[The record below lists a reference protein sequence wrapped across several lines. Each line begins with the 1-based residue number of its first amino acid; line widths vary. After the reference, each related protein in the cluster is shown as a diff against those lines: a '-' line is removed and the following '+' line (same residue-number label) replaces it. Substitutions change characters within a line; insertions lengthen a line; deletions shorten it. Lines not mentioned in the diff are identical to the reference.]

1 MTDSSARKLPDRR
14 AAGAWVQ
21 TDRSAHEDWARL
33 SVKSPRASALLHL
46 LAARVGEH
54 NAVVVS
60 QAVLA
65 KMMGCNRRTII
76 RAVED
81 LVAGNW
87 MEIRQIGDRGT
98 VNAYVLNDRVVWH
111 GGRDGL
117 RYSLFSAQVLV
128 SEEEQ
133 SDRGELGQQEPLR
146 RLPRLFPGEQQL
158 PAGDGLPPPSEPSLP
173 GMEPDLPALHE
184 PADRQPMDEAVSL
197 GTLVNGIA
205 DKLTDR
211 S

>member
-1 MTDSSARKLPDRR
+1 MTVNEPLKLPDRKQP
-14 AAGAWVQ
+14 GAWVQ
-21 TDRSAHEDWARL
+21 TDRATHEAWAKL

-60 QAVLA
+60 QGLLA
-65 KMMGCNRRTII
+65 KMMGCSRRTIL
-76 RAVED
+76 RAIDD

-87 MEIRQIGDRGT
+87 IEARQIGDSGT

-111 GGRDGL
+111 GARDGL

-133 SDRGELGQQEPLR
+133 PDREQLSQQDPLR
-146 RLPRLFPGEQQL
+146 RLPKLYADERQL

-173 GMEPDLPALHE
+173 GLEPDLPTVSIE
-184 PADRQPMDEAVSL
+184 EA
-197 GTLVNGIA
+197 T
-205 DKLTDR
+205 KLTRRVADALR
-211 S
+211 VRTDDDPVVYGEQ

>member
-1 MTDSSARKLPDRR
+1 MTDLSARKLPDKR

-81 LVAGNW
+81 LIAGGW
-87 MEIRQIGDRGT
+87 METRQIGDRGT

-111 GGRDGL
+111 GARDGL

-158 PAGDGLPPPSEPSLP
+158 PAGGGLPPPSEPSLP
-173 GMEPDLPALHE
+173 GLEPDLPSLAE
-184 PADRQPMDEAVSL
+184 PGDREPMEEPQSL
-197 GTLVNGIA
+197 GSIA
-205 DKLTDR
+205 GRVLGR
-211 S
+211 LG

>member
-1 MTDSSARKLPDRR
+1 M
-14 AAGAWVQ
+14 
-21 TDRSAHEDWARL
+21 
-33 SVKSPRASALLHL
+33 
-46 LAARVGEH
+46 
-54 NAVVVS
+54 VVS

-81 LVAGNW
+81 LIAGGW

-111 GGRDGL
+111 GARDGL

-173 GMEPDLPALHE
+173 GLEPDLPSLAE
-184 PADRQPMDEAVSL
+184 PGDREPMEEPQSL
-197 GTLVNGIA
+197 GFIA
-205 DKLTDR
+205 GRVLGR
-211 S
+211 LG